1 MKSKDSEHPKGDLL
15 NIHTYPDPVLAKKAV
30 SVTEFNQD
38 LKNLCEN
45 MLFTMYQ
52 APGIGLAAP
61 QVGQSIRLF
70 VLDVDYKR
78 EPVVLADGSE
88 DFKLSDFNPKIFINP
103 VLKNGEG
110 EIIYQEGCLSVP
122 GIYEDVT
129 RLEKI
134 TVDYQDING
143 KQQTFTAEGLMAIC
157 IQHEYDHLEGVVFI
171 EKLSTFKKNFI
182 KKKLIKN
189 KQKSKNI

>member
-1 MKSKDSEHPKGDLL
+1 MSNDPKGELL
-15 NIHTYPDPVLAKKAV
+15 NIHTYPDPVLSKTAIP
-30 SVTEFNQD
+30 VTEFNHE
-38 LKNLCEN
+38 LTTLVEN
-45 MLFTMYQ
+45 MFFTMYQ

-61 QVGQSIRLF
+61 QVGKNLRLF
-70 VLDVDYKR
+70 ILDVDYKR
-78 EPVVLADGSE
+78 EPIVLADGSE
-88 DFKLSDFNPKIFINP
+88 DFKLSEFNRKVFINP
-103 VLKNGEG
+103 ILKNGVG

-134 TVDYQDING
+134 TVEYQDLYG
-143 KQQTFTAEGLMAIC
+143 TPQTLEAEGLMAIC
-157 IQHEYDHLEGVVFI
+157 IQHEFDHLEGIVFI

-189 KQKSKNI
+189 KQKSKNL

>member
-1 MKSKDSEHPKGDLL
+1 MNQEQKGELL
-15 NIHTYPDPVLAKKAV
+15 NIHTYPDPVLVKKAIP
-30 SVTEFNQD
+30 VTDFNQE
-38 LKNLCEN
+38 LKTLCEN

-70 VLDVDYKR
+70 VLDIDYKR

-88 DFKLSDFNPKIFINP
+88 DHKLSDFNPKVFINP
-103 VLKNGEG
+103 VLKNGAG

-122 GIYEDVT
+122 GVYEDVT
-129 RLEKI
+129 RLETI
-134 TVDYQDING
+134 TIEYQDTEG
-143 KQQTFTAEGLMAIC
+143 KHHSLNAEGLMAIC
-157 IQHEYDHLEGVVFI
+157 IQHEFDHLEGIVFI
-171 EKLSTFKKNFI
+171 EKLSPFKKNFI

>member
-1 MKSKDSEHPKGDLL
+1 MSQDLKGELL
-15 NIHTYPDPVLAKKAV
+15 NIHTYPDPVLVKKAIP
-30 SVTEFNQD
+30 VTEFNQE
-38 LKNLCEN
+38 LKLLCEN

-70 VLDVDYKR
+70 VLDIDYKR
-78 EPVVLADGSE
+78 EPVVLADGTE
-88 DFKLSDFNPKIFINP
+88 DFTLSDFNPKIFINP
-103 VLKNGEG
+103 VLKNGSG

-134 TVDYQDING
+134 TIDYQDING
-143 KQQTFTAEGLMAIC
+143 KAQSFSAEGLMAIC
-157 IQHEYDHLEGVVFI
+157 IQHEFDHLEGIVFI

>member
-1 MKSKDSEHPKGDLL
+1 MKSKDSDHQNGELL
-15 NIHTYPDPVLAKKAV
+15 NIHTYPDPVLTKKAV
-30 SVTEFNQD
+30 PVTEFNQE
-38 LKNLCEN
+38 LKKLCDN

-88 DFKLSDFNPKIFINP
+88 DFNLSDFNPKIFINP
-103 VLKNGEG
+103 VLKDGEG

-134 TVDYQDING
+134 TVDYQDVEG
-143 KQQTFTAEGLMAIC
+143 RKQSFTAEGLLAIC
-157 IQHEYDHLEGVVFI
+157 IQHEFDHLEGIVFI